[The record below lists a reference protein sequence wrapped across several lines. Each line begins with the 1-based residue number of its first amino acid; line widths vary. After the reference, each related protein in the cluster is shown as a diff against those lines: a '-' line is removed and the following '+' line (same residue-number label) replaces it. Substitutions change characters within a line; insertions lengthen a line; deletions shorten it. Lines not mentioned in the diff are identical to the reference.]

1 MSNSFMNGIIY
12 SWISP
17 KFRDEVKGLLCK
29 WINSKNKMNRPS
41 HSPTE
46 VTVTEISESG
56 TVDTL
61 SP

>member
-29 WINSKNKMNRPS
+29 WINSKNKINKSVCILLKTALNYEPD
-41 HSPTE
+41 
-46 VTVTEISESG
+46 ILLG
-56 TVDTL
+56 
-61 SP
+61 